1 MAMNAEALGKDLA
14 EIVTADNASEEGKK
28 MVLGYWTKIAGVIIG
43 HIQQNAE
50 VPAGIPL
57 KASGAAGAVEGATT
71 APGQIK

>member
-28 MVLGYWTKIAGVIIG
+28 MVLGYWTKIAGAIIG

-50 VPAGIPL
+50 VLAGIAVS
-57 KASGAAGAVEGATT
+57 ASGSMGSVAGATT
-71 APGQIK
+71 APGKIV